1 MVIKAYRTQPYTTTH
16 ENRVF
21 DALLGELE
29 EIWGGSGEIVLLLG
43 NFQCQGSEI
52 DAAVLKRNS
61 ITVIDFKDYGGLI
74 KFSENGKWLAD
85 EIEIKGGNKPNPFIQ
100 IKDNKFALLKVL
112 EKIKFSS
119 GNQPNLGHIS
129 GLALFHKPIKFDEK
143 QLPPNIERW
152 FHIVDFDHAVER
164 LSQITSRE
172 INLSNQDLER
182 ISEVLSIPEYVRV
195 GSGTKAVT
203 SSVTGSSRERI
214 ELPDSLQ
221 RAISQVETFLESP
234 ERIMILTGMIGT
246 GIEQVLIAAA
256 SVALRNGRNF
266 TILAPNRRIALRYE
280 IEANSIYTQIYSANP
295 KLDKEKFVYEL
306 LENKEAGNHFYIV
319 GDAHLISDSIFE
331 TDDSRYG
338 SGQLLTDFLN
348 FSGISDSERQ
358 IIFLGDP
365 FQLIRGKAD
374 ESALCNDRLQAITSF
389 KVNEVYL
396 DRILP
401 DQENSLFVINCLRL
415 AQCIKEEVFNQ
426 IHIAT
431 NTSQVIEAPSEQISK
446 HQVLEK
452 LFIEDPKFTKFI
464 SFNHA
469 EANQINNWIR
479 RKVFGRADNIS
490 PGDIV
495 HIHNSFS
502 ARNKDDLERPI
513 YVSNDS
519 FAEIIAVREDVEPI
533 VQSLKGRDKPIT
545 VYFLEVEARLLHDSK
560 RVVFPCL
567 KNYLYAD
574 KPEVDKDTLVALYVS
589 TKSKFDRNWKNS
601 SSNNVKEPD
610 TLYSFELAKFLRN
623 DSYFNAARLRFGYAL
638 TLHRAQGQKFE
649 TVVGNMDIGQGQT
662 NESYFRW
669 IYTLFSIAKDRII
682 LSNIPLITPFY
693 KATWDDTQ
701 GKLDSIR
708 PRDLVAFNPDDEAGN
723 TDIPNFSIPDKA
735 LRNLYWHIVNILE
748 PKGIS
753 ICSYKHHNYQEVYS
767 FEDRNNASC
776 SLRIHYNGKC
786 KITRIEIVNSNPSEF
801 ANQVHDLITS
811 DIWLETDLQKKI
823 FNLMKEKFDLHEIS
837 IQSVEHHNFQEIYY
851 LKCEA
856 NAAKLQV
863 YYDGDG
869 FVTRIIPAAYT
880 NSEVTTKIRLALGV

>member
-1 MVIKAYRTQPYTTTH
+1 MVIQAYRTQPYMTTH
-16 ENRVF
+16 ENRIF
-21 DALLGELE
+21 DALLGKLE
-29 EIWGGSGEIVLLLG
+29 EIWGSSEEIVLLLG

-52 DAAVLKRNS
+52 DAAVLKKNS

-74 KFSENGKWLAD
+74 KFSENGRWLAD
-85 EIEIKGGNKPNPFIQ
+85 GIEIKGGNKPNPFIQ

-112 EKIKFSS
+112 EKVQFSS
-119 GNQPNLGHIS
+119 SNQPNLGHIS

-182 ISEVLSIPEYVRV
+182 ISEALSIPEYVPV
-195 GSGTKAVT
+195 GSGTKAAT
-203 SSVTGSSRERI
+203 SSVKGFDRERI
-214 ELPDSLQ
+214 EFPDSLHH
-221 RAISQVETFLESP
+221 AISQVETFLESP

-246 GIEQVLIAAA
+246 GIEQVMIATA
-256 SVALRNGRNF
+256 SVALKNGRNF

-280 IEANSIYTQIYSANP
+280 IEADSIYTHIYSANP

-306 LENKEAGNHFYIV
+306 LENKEVGNHLYIV

-365 FQLIRGKAD
+365 FQLTRGKAD

-415 AQCIKEEVFNQ
+415 AQCIKEGAFNQ

-446 HQVLEK
+446 HQILEK
-452 LFIEDPKFTKFI
+452 LFIEDPKSTKFI
-464 SFNHA
+464 SFTHA
-469 EANQINNWIR
+469 ETNQINNWIR

-502 ARNKDDLERPI
+502 VRNKDDLERPI

-519 FAEIIAVREDVEPI
+519 FAEIIAVREDVEPV

-545 VYFLEVEARLLHDSK
+545 VHFLKIQARLLHDFK
-560 RVVFPCL
+560 EVEFLCL

-601 SSNNVKEPD
+601 SSNNVEEPN

-623 DSYFNAARLRFGYAL
+623 NPHFNAARLRFGYAL

-649 TVVGNMDIGQGQT
+649 TIVGNMDIGQGQT
-662 NESYFRW
+662 NEAYFRW
-669 IYTLFSIAKDRII
+669 IYTLFSIAKGKII

-693 KATWDDTQ
+693 KTTWDDSQ

-708 PRDLVAFNPDDEAGN
+708 PRDLVAFNSDDEAGN
-723 TDIPNFSIPDKA
+723 TNLPNLPIPDKA
-735 LRNLYWHIVNILE
+735 LRNLYLHIVNILE
-748 PKGIS
+748 PRGIS
-753 ICSYKHHNYQEVYS
+753 ICSYKHHNYQEVYG
-767 FEDRNNASC
+767 FDDRSNASC
-776 SLRIHYNGKC
+776 SLRIHYNGKY
-786 KITRIEIVNSNPSEF
+786 KITRIETVNSNPSEF

-811 DIWLETDLQKKI
+811 DIRLETDLQKKI
-823 FNLMKEKFDLHEIS
+823 FNLMKEKFDLHKIS

-880 NSEVTTKIRLALGV
+880 NSEVTAKIRLALGV

>member
-1 MVIKAYRTQPYTTTH
+1 MVIQAYRTQPYTTTH
-16 ENRVF
+16 ENRIF
-21 DALLGELE
+21 DALLGKLE
-29 EIWGGSGEIVLLLG
+29 EIWGSSEEIVLLLG

-52 DAAVLKRNS
+52 DAAVLKKNS

-74 KFSENGKWLAD
+74 NFSENGRWLAD
-85 EIEIKGGNKPNPFIQ
+85 GIEVKGGNKPNPFIQ

-112 EKIKFSS
+112 EKISFPS

-143 QLPPNIERW
+143 QLLPKIERW

-172 INLSNQDLER
+172 INLSKQDLEQ
-182 ISEVLSIPEYVRV
+182 ISKVLSIFDYVPV
-195 GSGTKAVT
+195 GSGTRAVT
-203 SSVTGSSRERI
+203 SSVKGFDRDKI
-214 ELPDSLQ
+214 ELPDSLHH
-221 RAISQVETFLESP
+221 AISQVETFLESP

-246 GIEQVLIAAA
+246 GIEQVLIAIA

-280 IEANSIYTQIYSANP
+280 IEADSIYTHIYLANP

-306 LENKEAGNHFYIV
+306 VENKEASDHLYIV

-331 TDDSRYG
+331 TDDLRYG

-348 FSGISDSERQ
+348 FSNIPDSERQ

-365 FQLIRGKAD
+365 FQLTRGKAD
-374 ESALCNDRLQAITSF
+374 ESALCNERLQAITGF
-389 KVNEVYL
+389 TVNEVPL

-415 AQCIKEEVFNQ
+415 AKCIKEGVFNQ
-426 IHIAT
+426 IHIVT
-431 NTSQVIEAPSEQISK
+431 DTSQVIEAPSEQTSTDQLLK
-446 HQVLEK
+446 K
-452 LFIEDPKFTKFI
+452 LFIEDPKSTKFI
-464 SFNHA
+464 SFTHA
-469 EANQINNWIR
+469 ETNQINNWIR
-479 RKVFGRADNIS
+479 GKIFGRGDSIS

-502 ARNKDDLERPI
+502 VRNKDDLERPV

-519 FAEIIAVREDVEPI
+519 FAEIIEVTEDVEPI

-545 VYFLEVEARLLHDSK
+545 VHFLKVQARLLHDFK
-560 RVVFPCL
+560 EVEFLCL

-574 KPEVDKDTLVALYVS
+574 KPEVDKDTLIALYVS
-589 TKSKFDRNWKNS
+589 TKSKFDRDWNNNN
-601 SSNNVKEPD
+601 SNNEESN

-623 DSYFNAARLRFGYAL
+623 NLYFNAARLRFGYAL

-662 NESYFRW
+662 NEAYFRW
-669 IYTLFSIAKDRII
+669 IYTLFSIAKGKII
-682 LSNIPLITPFY
+682 LSNIPLITLFH
-693 KATWDDTQ
+693 KTTWDDRQ
-701 GKLDSIR
+701 GKLDSSIR

-723 TDIPNFSIPDKA
+723 TNLLNFHIPDKA
-735 LRNLYWHIVNILE
+735 LRNLYWHIVNILQ
-748 PKGIS
+748 PKEIS
-753 ICSYKHHNYQEVYS
+753 ICSYKHHNYQEVYD
-767 FEDRNNASC
+767 FENRNNASC
-776 SLRIHYNGKC
+776 SLRIHYNGKY
-786 KITRIEIVNSNPSEF
+786 KITRIETVNSNPSEF
-801 ANQVHDLITS
+801 ANQVHDFITS
-811 DIWLETDLQKKI
+811 DIRLETDLQKKI
-823 FNLMKEKFDLHEIS
+823 FDLMKEKLDLHKIS
-837 IQSVEHHNFQEIYY
+837 IQGIEHHKFQEIYY
-851 LKCEA
+851 LKFEA

-869 FVTRIIPAAYT
+869 FVTKIIPAAYT
-880 NSEVTTKIRLALGV
+880 NLEVTAKIRLALGV